1 MALGNLAQ
9 RFLVAVVAVPLLL
22 LLLNY
27 HRPEPTWAVL
37 FVASL
42 LAMRELFAMV
52 LPKEDRGPALVMGAL
67 ACAAFYWLDITTL
80 VSVAPSGTGWTT
92 LQPYSLKAPP
102 GVELGLGLKVLAGAV
117 TASGAITLFLAVVV
131 PKLYFLFRH
140 RMTAEELAADTGTV
154 AKRITGTIMGIA
166 YAGLL
171 TTFLAILKRADPEH
185 GASTV
190 LIVLIVAW
198 VADTG
203 GYFAGRFLGK
213 AKLYPAVSPKKTWAG
228 AWGGLA
234 GSVAGLVVL
243 KLAYADW
250 MTWIDVFAIAI
261 PGGMLGQMGDLCESL
276 IKRSTGVKD
285 SGALLPGHGGIL
297 DRIDA
302 VLFIAPYV
310 YAYLQVRAA
319 LG

>member
-9 RFLVAVVAVPLLL
+9 RALVAVVAVPLLL

-27 HRPEPTWAVL
+27 HRPEPTWAVIFL
-37 FVASL
+37 ASL
-42 LAMRELFAMV
+42 IAMHELFAMV
-52 LPKEDRGPALVMGAL
+52 LPKEDRGAALVMGGL
-67 ACAAFYWLDITTL
+67 ACAAFYWLDISTL
-80 VSVAPSGTGWTT
+80 ISVTSSDTGWTT
-92 LQPYSLKAPP
+92 MAPSSMTAAQEP
-102 GVELGLGLKVLAGAV
+102 SFGIKLLAGAIS
-117 TASGAITLFLAVVV
+117 ASGAITLILAVVV
-131 PKLYFLFRH
+131 PMLYYLFKFR
-140 RMTAEELAADTGTV
+140 DIPTV
-154 AKRITGTIMGIA
+154 AQRITGTIMGIV

-171 TTFLAILKRADPEH
+171 TTFLALLKRSDPEH
-185 GASTV
+185 GAATV

-213 AKLYPAVSPKKTWAG
+213 TKLYEAVSPKKTWAG

-234 GSVAGLVVL
+234 GSILGLVVL
-243 KLAYADW
+243 KLAYAEW
-250 MTWIDVFAIAI
+250 MTWVDVFAIAI
-261 PGGMLGQMGDLCESL
+261 PGGMLGQMGDLSESL

-310 YAYLQVRAA
+310 YAYLQIRAA
-319 LG
+319 IS